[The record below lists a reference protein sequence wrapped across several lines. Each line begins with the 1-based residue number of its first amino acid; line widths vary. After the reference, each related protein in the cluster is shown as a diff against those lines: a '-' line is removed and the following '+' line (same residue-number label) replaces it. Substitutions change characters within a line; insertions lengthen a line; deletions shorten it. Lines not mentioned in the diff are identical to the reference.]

1 MGSEMCIRDSP
12 WTAVKSTM
20 SEPDVK
26 KQVASLA
33 RRLNGYKGR
42 IRLDLTKLD
51 HNFTTLRGNPASLT
65 LLETV
70 RRYFEHVDSSV
81 QKARELYI
89 ETMGLIPTEEWD
101 AEWARKSDELEADM
115 EKAEK
120 MMEKAERDHANAMK
134 DLPVP
139 APGPVPS
146 GGGAKALPKVDILSL
161 IHI

>member
-1 MGSEMCIRDSP
+1 MKR
-12 WTAVKSTM
+12 
-20 SEPDVK
+20 
-26 KQVASLA
+26 QVVSLS

-42 IRLDLTKLD
+42 IRRDLTKLD
-51 HNFTTLRGNPASLT
+51 HNFTTLGGNPASLN

-70 RRYFEHVDSSV
+70 RRYFEVVFENV

-139 APGPVPS
+139 APGPVPRIK
-146 GGGAKALPKVDILSL
+146 GNTPMIVDKLVISIGLNRIAAASNTATSIFFPSFL
-161 IHI
+161 N